1 MVGFNSF
8 FVAAAFNPVLEGL
21 SRSAVIFSMYGLAML
36 VCRDDGASRIAGAN
50 EPATTAFMM

>member
-8 FVAAAFNPVLEGL
+8 FLAASFNPVLEGL

-36 VCRDDGASRIAGAN
+36 VCRDDGAYNRRRAAERAPSFAA
-50 EPATTAFMM
+50 